1 MKKGQSWI
9 IIIPTVNQMLVH
21 NWEIFAM
28 NNGNS
33 SSKWP
38 ENPVESWNKYECAF

>member
-1 MKKGQSWI
+1 
-9 IIIPTVNQMLVH
+9 MLLH

-33 SSKWP
+33 NFKWP
-38 ENPVESWNKYECAF
+38 ENPVESWNKYECAFQSGVAAKAHQ